1 MPKYVIERDLSG
13 AGDLTAQELQEISAK
28 SCSVIQGMGPTIQWN
43 QSFITGNKIYC
54 EYIAENE
61 AQLREHAD
69 KGNFPITHVAEVK
82 ATIDPT
88 SAE

>member
-13 AGDLTAQELQEISAK
+13 AGNLSAQELQEISAK

-61 AQLREHAD
+61 EQLREHAE
-69 KGNFPITHVAEVK
+69 KGGFPVTHIAEVK
-82 ATIDPT
+82 AIIDPT